1 MKLTLTDFKELK
13 NFPSGSAI
21 EFHDNKVFLAGDDAK
36 EVLVLDKSWK
46 ELERIPLFAS
56 DVDRIPKA
64 IKSDLEATT
73 VVIVNSIPRML
84 ILGSGS
90 KEELRNK
97 AVLLDLDSYLK
108 DEFDL
113 TVFYNRIKATGIADL
128 NIESAA
134 TLLEDYIILG
144 NRGNKRHPDNHL
156 IITKHLFWKHQ
167 ADVELFTLP
176 IKFPGKDD
184 KFKNAGISGLT
195 YSPHND
201 WLVFT
206 ASTELT
212 NNPVEDGP
220 IGESYLGIIENAS
233 RKIGRKDMKVDEF
246 LELGEAEKSMRGYK
260 IESVCIQSEKDDRLK
275 LQLVADNDDG
285 ISCLFKVRIKL

>member
-1 MKLTLTDFKELK
+1 MKLTLTDFKVLK
-13 NFPSGSAI
+13 NYPSGSAI
-21 EFHDNKVFLAGDDAK
+21 EFHDNKVFLTGDDAK
-36 EVLVLDKSWK
+36 DVLVMDKSWK
-46 ELERIPLFAS
+46 ELERISLFES
-56 DVDRIPKA
+56 TVDRIPKA
-64 IKSDLEATT
+64 AKSDLEATT

-90 KEELRNK
+90 REEHRNK
-97 AVLLDLDSYLK
+97 AILLDLDSYLK

-156 IITKHLFWKHQ
+156 IVTKHLFWKHQ

-212 NNPVEDGP
+212 DNPADDGP

-246 LELGEAEKSMRGYK
+246 IELGAAEKSMKGYK

-285 ISCLFKVRIKL
+285 VSSLFKVRIKL

>member
-36 EVLVLDKSWK
+36 EVLVMDKRWK
-46 ELERIPLFAS
+46 ELERIPLFDS
-56 DVDRIPKA
+56 DTERIPKK

-90 KEELRNK
+90 KEQHRNK
-97 AVLLDLDSYLK
+97 AILLDLDSYLK

-113 TVFYNRIKATGIADL
+113 TVFYDRIKATGISDL

-144 NRGNKRHPDNHL
+144 NRGNKRNPDNHF

-176 IKFPGKDD
+176 IKFPGKDN
-184 KFKNAGISGLT
+184 KMKNAGISGLT
-195 YSPHND
+195 YSPLND
-201 WLVFT
+201 WLIFT

-212 NNPVEDGP
+212 DNPVDDGP
-220 IGESYLGIIENAS
+220 IGDSYLGIIENAS

-246 LELGEAEKSMRGYK
+246 IELGEAEKSMKGYK
-260 IESVCIQSEKDDRLK
+260 IESVCIQTEKDERLK

>member
-1 MKLTLTDFKELK
+1 MKLTLTDFKELTT
-13 NFPSGSAI
+13 FPSGSAI
-21 EFHDNKVFLAGDDAK
+21 EFHDEKIFVTGDDAK
-36 EVLVLDKSWK
+36 EVLVMNKSWK
-46 ELERIPLFAS
+46 ELERIPLF
-56 DVDRIPKA
+56 DFDGDRMPKN

-73 VVIVNSIPRML
+73 IVMVNSIPRML

-90 KEELRNK
+90 KEEHRNK
-97 AVLLDLDSYLK
+97 AILLDLDSYLK

-113 TVFYNRIKATGIADL
+113 TVFYNRIKETGIADL

-176 IKFPGKDD
+176 IKFPGKES

-195 YSPHND
+195 YSQHND

-212 NNPVEDGP
+212 DNPVDDGP

-246 LELGEAEKSMRGYK
+246 ISLGDAEKSLKGYK
-260 IESVCIQSEKDDRLK
+260 IESVTIQSEKDDRLK
-275 LQLVADNDDG
+275 LQLVADNDNG
-285 ISCLFKVRIKL
+285 ITCVFKVKVRL

>member
-36 EVLVLDKSWK
+36 EVLVMDKSWK
-46 ELERIPLFAS
+46 ELERIPLFES
-56 DVDRIPKA
+56 DTDRIPKA

-97 AVLLDLDSYLK
+97 AILLDLDSYLK

-113 TVFYNRIKATGIADL
+113 TVFYNRIKETGIADL

-176 IKFPGKDD
+176 IKFPKDD

-195 YSPHND
+195 YSQHND

-206 ASTELT
+206 ASTEST
-212 NNPVEDGP
+212 DNAVDDGP

-246 LELGEAEKSMRGYK
+246 IELGEAEKSMKGYK